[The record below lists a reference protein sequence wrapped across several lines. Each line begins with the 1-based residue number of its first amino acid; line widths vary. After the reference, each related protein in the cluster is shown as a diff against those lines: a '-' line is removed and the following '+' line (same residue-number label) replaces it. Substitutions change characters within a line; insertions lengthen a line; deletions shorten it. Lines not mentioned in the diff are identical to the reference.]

1 MTNKLRA
8 VARLDESVNQKADE
22 IRKALLMLAHR
33 LNSGDESEL
42 FVTVIP
48 HELACAHRPLRY
60 HPIHGES
67 RADLPPEATDEVIS
81 WVERVVSEGFQS
93 VICLMHQKEILHYSG
108 LNLGYPD
115 ILDLYRAKGLKVCH
129 QPWDDPR
136 HRATGVGFQDEVLEI
151 RSACLK
157 CFDELPKPVLLHCSA
172 GQDRSSPVAAFIW
185 RERSA
190 HALA

>member
-1 MTNKLRA
+1 MTNKLGA
-8 VARLDESVNQKADE
+8 VARSDESVNQKADE
-22 IRKALLMLAHR
+22 IRKALLTLAHR
-33 LNSGDESEL
+33 LKSGDESEL

-60 HPIHGES
+60 HPIHGKS
-67 RADLPPEATDEVIS
+67 RADLPPEATDEVIG
-81 WVERVVSEGFQS
+81 WVDRVTAAGFRS
-93 VICLMHQKEILHYSG
+93 VICLMHPKEIQHYSG
-108 LNLGYPD
+108 LDLGYSD

-129 QPWDDPR
+129 QPWDDPA
-136 HRATGVGFQDEVLEI
+136 HRPTGIEFQDEVLNS
-151 RSACLK
+151 RAACLN

-185 RERSA
+185 RERSE